1 MIEQQLNS
9 MQTSSA
15 LVLPILSRAFEIVV
29 LLKKSQEDVAEIAL
43 DVAQSAGQQLRRAEY
58 NINKTYTLLLVLQ
71 SQLN

>member
-9 MQTSSA
+9 MQKSSA

-43 DVAQSAGQQLRRAEY
+43 DVAQSAGQQLRRAED